1 MRSRKFGF
9 LRHYR
14 KIKIEGINLSHIVNK
29 CIKNGIILKD
39 LRWKN
44 PLESTVEI
52 QGDDFDRLKKAA
64 GHSYKMTVLKEGG
77 LLPLFHSMKA
87 SLLTIAGAFLL
98 GALLFYQSLF
108 VAEIRVDGYK
118 SLSETSI
125 RKTLAEAGLVEGAR
139 KEEDYS
145 DVKAALYE
153 TYDEITWVSIFADGR
168 LIKVHVAEAGKQET
182 SADGEEK
189 PVNIVAARSGM
200 IEKILPLEG
209 NARVQKGDY
218 VNKGD
223 VLISGKYKYQSTDY
237 SRGDDFF
244 IMYSHARGQA
254 LAKVPR
260 QVTFYIEKNERKKTP
275 TGKSVRGLFIRFG
288 DVKIDTAKSLCKYE
302 ASVRQETVLFHAMR
316 PLPITISTVKIEE
329 VELAEAP
336 QDAEKIEKI
345 LAAAL
350 RQYQKQTMKSG
361 EEILSQTI
369 DYEESENLI
378 KANVFL
384 EVLEDIG
391 KEKKIKVKKQDQNKE
406 ETTEE
411 NTPS

>member
-288 DVKIDTAKSLCKYE
+288 DVKIDTAKGLCKYE
-302 ASVRQETVLFHAMR
+302 ASVRQETALLHTMR

-336 QDAEKIEKI
+336 QDAKKIEKI

-350 RQYQKQTMKSG
+350 RQYQKQTMKPG

-378 KANVFL
+378 RANVFL

>member
-77 LLPLFHSMKA
+77 ALPLFRSMKA

-118 SLSETSI
+118 SLSEASI
-125 RKTLAEAGLVEGAR
+125 RQTLAEAGLVEGAK
-139 KEEDYS
+139 KEDDYS
-145 DVKAALYE
+145 HVKAALYE
-153 TYDEITWVSIFADGR
+153 KHDEITWVSIYADGR
-168 LIKVHVAEAGKQET
+168 LIKVHIAEAGRQET
-182 SADGEEK
+182 AAGGREK

-237 SRGDDFF
+237 SRGDDFY

-260 QVTFYIEKNERKKTP
+260 QVTFYMEKNERKKTP
-275 TGKSVRGLFIRFG
+275 TGRSVWGIFIRFG
-288 DVKIDTAKSLCKYE
+288 DVEIDTAGGLCKYE
-302 ASVRQETVLFHAMR
+302 AAMRHETALLKTMR
-316 PLPITISTVKIEE
+316 PLPITVSILKIEE
-329 VELAEAP
+329 VELEDLRR
-336 QDAEKIEKI
+336 DAQQAEKI

-350 RQYQKQTMKSG
+350 RQYQKEAMKPG
-361 EEILSQTI
+361 EEIISQSI
-369 DYEESENLI
+369 EYEESENLI
-378 KANVFL
+378 KADVFL
-384 EVLEDIG
+384 EILEDIG
-391 KEKKIKVKKQDQNKE
+391 EEKKIKVKKQHKNKD

-411 NTPS
+411 NTTS